1 MMICVTNRKLCRG
14 DFLERIRQLAAGG
27 ADVILLREKDLSPA
41 AYTELAEKCLAICRE
56 YSTAL
61 WLNSFTGT
69 AAALQ
74 LPVQLPLSVLQELT
88 DADKE
93 KLPAFGAIGSQSGR
107 CAAGR
112 KAVRRLADRRAYFSH
127 ILQAG
132 SAAER
137 DGFSAGNLQSRF
149 RSGVCHRRHHTSAT
163 GRGAAGWGIRLLCHV
178 ADDAVSGC
186 IRRISELETYDLK
199 ERSVKNPL
207 LIDTIQR
214 YLLFIIGLFFSA
226 LGVAIT
232 KKGELGVSPIS
243 SVANVMSIRLPQLSL
258 GYWLIIWNCVL
269 ILGQILLLRR
279 KFQWIQLLQVP
290 LSFLFGWFTDFGV
303 WLISF
308 FTPKHYIVQI
318 LLVLVGTIVLG
329 FGITLAVIAN
339 VILNSGEAFVKALS
353 DTIHKEFGNVK
364 IVFDI
369 SCVVVAVILSFLFFH
384 KLVGTRE
391 GTIIAAFCTGFVVK
405 FFSKFITAPL
415 ERFLKKNI
423 GE

>member
-1 MMICVTNRKLCRG
+1 M
-14 DFLERIRQLAAGG
+14 
-27 ADVILLREKDLSPA
+27 
-41 AYTELAEKCLAICRE
+41 
-56 YSTAL
+56 
-61 WLNSFTGT
+61 
-69 AAALQ
+69 
-74 LPVQLPLSVLQELT
+74 
-88 DADKE
+88 
-93 KLPAFGAIGSQSGR
+93 
-107 CAAGR
+107 
-112 KAVRRLADRRAYFSH
+112 
-127 ILQAG
+127 
-132 SAAER
+132 
-137 DGFSAGNLQSRF
+137 
-149 RSGVCHRRHHTSAT
+149 
-163 GRGAAGWGIRLLCHV
+163 
-178 ADDAVSGC
+178 
-186 IRRISELETYDLK
+186 K

-243 SVANVMSIRLPQLSL
+243 SVANVM
-258 GYWLIIWNCVL
+258 L

-318 LLVLVGTIVLG
+318 LLVLAGTIVLG

-369 SCVVVAVILSFLFFH
+369 SCVAVAVILSFLFFH

>member
-1 MMICVTNRKLCRG
+1 M
-14 DFLERIRQLAAGG
+14 
-27 ADVILLREKDLSPA
+27 
-41 AYTELAEKCLAICRE
+41 
-56 YSTAL
+56 
-61 WLNSFTGT
+61 
-69 AAALQ
+69 
-74 LPVQLPLSVLQELT
+74 
-88 DADKE
+88 
-93 KLPAFGAIGSQSGR
+93 
-107 CAAGR
+107 
-112 KAVRRLADRRAYFSH
+112 KAKTIKS
-127 ILQAG
+127 
-132 SAAER
+132 
-137 DGFSAGNLQSRF
+137 
-149 RSGVCHRRHHTSAT
+149 
-163 GRGAAGWGIRLLCHV
+163 
-178 ADDAVSGC
+178 
-186 IRRISELETYDLK
+186 
-199 ERSVKNPL
+199 PL

-290 LSFLFGWFTDFGV
+290 LSCLFGWFTDFGV

-308 FTPKHYIVQI
+308 FTPKHYVVQI
-318 LLVLVGTIVLG
+318 LLVLVGTVVLG

-364 IVFDI
+364 IAFDI

-391 GTIIAAFCTGFVVK
+391 GTVIAAFCTGFVVK
-405 FFSKFITAPL
+405 FFSKYITAPL